1 MPNRNPNGPSQ
12 HTILPANRAHYDII
26 EDFFTQDLRIHR
38 HLDWYRTLDW
48 LGSQPFLIE
57 VNNDRIEALL
67 CAPLENNTIAWIRAF
82 AVRKRRPLGTTW
94 RVLLEEIIR
103 HLNENKVTKLAAIAM
118 HPWFENLLSGCQ
130 FQNRQD
136 IVVLEWQE
144 DLPSSKG
151 INADVDIRLMQD
163 QDLPQV
169 MKIDHQ
175 AFPPLW
181 QNSLGELSK
190 AFKQK
195 GISTVAMKNKEIV
208 GYQISTTMTIYA
220 HLARLAVLPEHQRQ
234 GIAYTLVYDLL
245 FRINQHGF
253 WRVTVNTQSDNIA
266 SLKLYDRLDFKR
278 TGEKIPVY
286 ELQL

>member
-1 MPNRNPNGPSQ
+1 MPNRNSNEPSQ

-26 EDFFTQDLRIHR
+26 EDFLTQDLRIHR

-57 VNNDRIEALL
+57 MNNDRIEALL
-67 CAPLENNTIAWIRAF
+67 CAPLENNTTAWIRAF
-82 AVRKRRPLGTTW
+82 AVRKRRPLRNTW
-94 RVLLEEIIR
+94 RVLLEETLQ
-103 HLNENKVTKLAAIAM
+103 HLKENKVTKLAAIAM
-118 HPWFENLLSGCQ
+118 HPWFESLLSGCQ
-130 FQNRQD
+130 FENRQD
-136 IVVLEWQE
+136 IVVLEWQG
-144 DLPSSKG
+144 DLPSSEG
-151 INADVDIRLMQD
+151 INADVEIRMMQEG
-163 QDLPQV
+163 DLPQV
-169 MKIDHQ
+169 MKIDHR

-234 GIAYTLVYDLL
+234 GIAYALVYDLL
-245 FRINQHGF
+245 SRINQHGF

-286 ELQL
+286 ELRL